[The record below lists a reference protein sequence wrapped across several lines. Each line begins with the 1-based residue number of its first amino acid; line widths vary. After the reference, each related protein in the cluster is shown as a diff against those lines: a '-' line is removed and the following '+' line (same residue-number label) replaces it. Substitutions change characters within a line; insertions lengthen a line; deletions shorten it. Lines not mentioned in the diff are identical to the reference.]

1 MSSNCGFCTWR
12 INVCATVAGYAT
24 IQKTRHREAAMEQS
38 SGTRTDMGTHA
49 CPKSSCILYTFPLA
63 RAGVALGPMPNVAA
77 LLKDRVLVLK
87 VIGCAV
93 TTEVGP
99 SLPVGTAV
107 TVLARDMPLLDGGGE
122 GEEVVEAEN
131 VTTVTTG
138 VGGGGGG
145 KEVVA
150 GVTVVLE
157 TVDRGDSVG

>member
-1 MSSNCGFCTWR
+1 
-12 INVCATVAGYAT
+12 
-24 IQKTRHREAAMEQS
+24 
-38 SGTRTDMGTHA
+38 
-49 CPKSSCILYTFPLA
+49 
-63 RAGVALGPMPNVAA
+63 MPNVAA

-87 VIGCAV
+87 VMGCAV
-93 TTEVGP
+93 TTEVKP
-99 SLPVGTAV
+99 SLPVGAAV
-107 TVLARDMPLLDGGGE
+107 TVLARVTPLPDGGVE
-122 GEEVVEAEN
+122 DELVVEAEN